1 MHPVERIVWH
11 RDRIQ
16 DFTEN
21 IQGESL
27 KEKIAHATEEIDQ
40 CIEKALG
47 QLTDLSYEFKCMREE
62 KTTTVGSRRQCGSVW
77 FDRECHGEKKE
88 IAKKTSCPFLENC

>member
-27 KEKIAHATEEIDQ
+27 KEKIAHATEELDQ
-40 CIEKALG
+40 CTEKALG
-47 QLTDLSYEFKCMREE
+47 ELTDLSYEFKCMHEE
-62 KTTTVGSRRQCGSVW
+62 KTNSGQ
-77 FDRECHGEKKE
+77 
-88 IAKKTSCPFLENC
+88 